1 MGDSAE
7 DPEQLVERR
16 REGRVLVIAMRRA
29 AKRNAIDRAMADGLD
44 DALNELD
51 DDDELWAGVLTGTP
65 DVFSAGSDLTA
76 LGDYVTERGGEYGV
90 IRRAR
95 RKPLVAAVEGPAL
108 GGGLEIALACDL
120 VVAAKT
126 ARFGLPEVRIGVV
139 PTCAGLFR
147 GPRAFPLNVARQLIL
162 TGRPIDA
169 ARAYEI
175 GFVNVLTEPGQAL
188 NEAERL
194 AQEICENA
202 PVSVQSCLA
211 AVNALAGADDDL
223 GWEHTSAALRAASSS
238 ADAREGVRSF
248 LEKRPPVWTGR

>member
-1 MGDSAE
+1 MSNSAKE
-7 DPEQLVERR
+7 SSSLVERR
-16 REGRVLVIAMRRA
+16 REGRVLVVSMRRA
-29 AKRNAIDRAMADGLD
+29 AKRNAIDRAMADALD
-44 DALNELD
+44 EALNELD
-51 DDDELWAGVLTGTP
+51 DDDGLWAGVLTGTA

-76 LGDYVTERGGEYGV
+76 AGDYVTERGGEYGI
-90 IRRAR
+90 IRRTR

-108 GGGLEIALACDL
+108 GGGLEIALACDM
-120 VVAAKT
+120 VVAART

-147 GPRAFPLNVARQLIL
+147 GPRAIPLNVARQLIL

-169 ARAYEI
+169 ERAYEL
-175 GFVNVLTEPGQAL
+175 GFVNVLTEPGTAL
-188 NEAERL
+188 AEAERL

-211 AVNALAGADDDL
+211 AVNTLAGADDEL
-223 GWEHTSAALRAASSS
+223 GWEQTGSALAAASSS
-238 ADAREGVRSF
+238 GDAREGVRSF